1 MRTIRIVIVCLL
13 ILGVFTVTQVVAAHD
28 TIIGD
33 SVVTY
38 APKLGGTVYNMDMI
52 IMHGNYT
59 WIPLNLKGT
68 PESNKIYILGA
79 LNAFEK
85 KFPIEVLS
93 FQIEQA
99 PHAYAVYGIWVY
111 HRPKLEQ

>member
-1 MRTIRIVIVCLL
+1 MRTIRTVIVCLL
-13 ILGVFTVTQVVAAHD
+13 ILGVFTVTQVAAD
-28 TIIGD
+28 DRNTK
-33 SVVTY
+33 SVVTNV
-38 APKLGGTVYNMDMI
+38 PKFGGPVYNMNMVT
-52 IMHGNYT
+52 MHGNYT

-68 PESNKIYILGA
+68 PDSNKIYILGA
-79 LNAFEK
+79 LNAFEE

-99 PHAYAVYGIWVY
+99 PHAYAVYGIWVH